1 MIKMLSQTDRLKILK
16 IIYDEQRTSSKKI
29 EEKTGFSKEDVVSTC
44 KYLEGKNLI
53 ECRAKVMGGDIL
65 DIRITSDGI
74 DVIENNKEIIKK
86 FEAGVNLGIINI
98 KWGVQ
103 EK

>member
-1 MIKMLSQTDRLKILK
+1 MLSQADRLKILK

-29 EEKTGFSKEDVVSTC
+29 EKKTGFLKEDVVSAC

-53 ECRAKVMGGDIL
+53 ECRAKVMSGDIL